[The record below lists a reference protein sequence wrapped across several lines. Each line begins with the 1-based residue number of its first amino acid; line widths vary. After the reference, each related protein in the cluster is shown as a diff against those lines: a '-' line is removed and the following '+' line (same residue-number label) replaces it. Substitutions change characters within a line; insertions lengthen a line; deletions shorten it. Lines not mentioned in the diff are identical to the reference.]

1 MSGRARAAASNAANA
16 RRAVAL
22 GLVEE
27 IPLRLFFMGPP
38 FSLDRTADPFY
49 TSRTGSFLLWRRL
62 FVCRKRSCR
71 IPLPESGIESR
82 LTLVPLACLVFCL
95 FKRKMPYDLI

>member
-1 MSGRARAAASNAANA
+1 MAS
-16 RRAVAL
+16 

-38 FSLDRTADPFY
+38 FALNRTADPFY
-49 TSRTGSFLLWRRL
+49 TSRTGSFLRWRRL

-82 LTLVPLACLVFCL
+82 LTLIPLVCLVFYL
-95 FKRKMPYDLI
+95 FKRKMPYALI

>member
-1 MSGRARAAASNAANA
+1 MSQT
-16 RRAVAL
+16 
-22 GLVEE
+22 
-27 IPLRLFFMGPP
+27 GP
-38 FSLDRTADPFY
+38 
-49 TSRTGSFLLWRRL
+49 FLLWRRL

-82 LTLVPLACLVFCL
+82 LTLVPLACLVFYL